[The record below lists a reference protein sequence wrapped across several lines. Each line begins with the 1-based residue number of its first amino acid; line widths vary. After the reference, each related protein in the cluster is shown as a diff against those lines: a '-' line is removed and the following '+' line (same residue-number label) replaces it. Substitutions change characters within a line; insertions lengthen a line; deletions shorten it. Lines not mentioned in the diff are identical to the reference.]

1 MRWHRTMCLLLFVGG
16 ALLLLPGASQA
27 QTCTPRQWQ
36 TNTQGVAKAD
46 ITVSATAVTVLGANG
61 SCCQALIYNNSANAM
76 RCASSLDGDPTATT
90 GTVVAGTTALL
101 LGAECR
107 LAVKC
112 IRSGGSDAVAN
123 VTEAAP

>member
-1 MRWHRTMCLLLFVGG
+1 MRWRRMVS
-16 ALLLLPGASQA
+16 LLLLVGAVLLPSGESAA
-27 QTCTPRQWQ
+27 QTCTPRQWR

-46 ITVSATAVTVLGANG
+46 ITVSSTAVTVLGANG
-61 SCCQALIYNNSANAM
+61 SCCQALLYNNSANAM
-76 RCASSLDGDPTATT
+76 RCASSVDGDPTATT

-101 LGAECR
+101 LGPECR

-112 IRSGGSDAVAN
+112 IRSGGSDAIAN